1 MSSQQNEHASWER
14 AVRVIKPN
22 QFDSHTLQTAGMRR
36 VSAVSKQLA
45 ETQGI
50 WAGVTVVEAHVGTGK
65 HHHGEQETVIYVV
78 TGSIQMV
85 WGDQLEFQA
94 NAQAGDFIY
103 VPPFV
108 PHKELNAGDIPSQW
122 VIARTGQEPIVVNL
136 EPAES
141 AQQALTEQDCLCHQN
156 LAQRFQKDHLSL
168 LCLSSHLFFVLRHLM
183 VTTLAVASELS
194 SPK

>member
-14 AVRVIKPN
+14 AVRVIKPD

-45 ETQGI
+45 ETKGI
-50 WAGVTVVEAHVGTGK
+50 WAGVTEVEAHVGTGK

-141 AQQALTEQDCLCHQN
+141 AQQALT
-156 LAQRFQKDHLSL
+156 DHL
-168 LCLSSHLFFVLRHLM
+168 HGI
-183 VTTLAVASELS
+183 T
-194 SPK
+194 